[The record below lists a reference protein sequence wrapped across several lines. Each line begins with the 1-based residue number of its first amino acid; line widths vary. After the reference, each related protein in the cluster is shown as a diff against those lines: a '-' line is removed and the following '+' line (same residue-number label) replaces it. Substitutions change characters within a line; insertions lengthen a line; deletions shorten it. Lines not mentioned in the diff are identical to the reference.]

1 MQSLLLAKN
10 KKEWLYIVSFFV
22 VIFFINISFE
32 YYKYKNLTQEEIYT
46 NTSKIINI
54 YDKPNYKVLKLSNND
69 FTFFTSTKN
78 NFNKNNNI
86 FISIITTNI
95 DFISYLKGFYAKS
108 FNIYENPINNQNSLF
123 DKAKSYIDSE
133 HKNKNI
139 SSLFNALFLAIPLDK
154 DLQNIISSY
163 GISHLIAI
171 SGFHLS
177 VLSLIVYF
185 IFNILY
191 KPIHQRY
198 LPYRNKQYDL
208 LLVSSIVLFLYLIF
222 LSSQAPLLR
231 AFVMY
236 IFAIFALRS
245 NIKLLSFTTLLL
257 CILIIIS
264 LFPKLL
270 FSLSFWFSICGVFY
284 IFLFLQY
291 FKSLNKIVLF
301 IFLNIWL
308 YLAINPISHMFF
320 ANTSLYQLFSPFLTM
335 LFSIFYPLEL
345 LLHLV
350 NMGNILD
357 KYIEIF
363 LNHTI
368 EVKNSFTNIYF
379 FIFYLIVSFASIK
392 SKKAFILLNIL
403 IILFNIYLYNH

>member
-10 KKEWLYIVSFFV
+10 KKEWLFLISFFV

-54 YDKPNYKVLKLSNND
+54 YDKTNYKVLKLSNDD

-78 NFNKNNNI
+78 NFNKNENI

-108 FNIYENPINNQNSLF
+108 FNLYENPIKNQNSLF
-123 DKAKSYIDSE
+123 DKVKSYIDSE

-177 VLSLIVYF
+177 VLSLMVYF
-185 IFNILY
+185 LFNILY

-198 LPYRNKQYDL
+198 FPYRNKQYDL
-208 LLVSSIVLFLYLIF
+208 LLLSSIVLFLYLIF